1 MNGSMTEGK
10 SCVQPPHRVA
20 FDPTFFADLLL
31 GSQRELKAVLPLSSE
46 KLVPKQMK
54 E

>member
-10 SCVQPPHRVA
+10 PCVQPPHRVA
-20 FDPTFFADLLL
+20 FDPTFFADLLR
-31 GSQRELKAVLPLSSE
+31 GSQREPEAVLPLPSK